1 MRLAAILVGAALV
14 AAACSASPSNLEQAG
29 PGTTTPIEAQVPT
42 ATVPTQ
48 VPHLRLERI
57 TDALQEPVA
66 LANRGEVLVATQEGE
81 LHRIVAIPES

>member
-29 PGTTTPIEAQVPT
+29 PGTTTPIEAQVPR

-57 TDALQEPVA
+57 THALQETVA